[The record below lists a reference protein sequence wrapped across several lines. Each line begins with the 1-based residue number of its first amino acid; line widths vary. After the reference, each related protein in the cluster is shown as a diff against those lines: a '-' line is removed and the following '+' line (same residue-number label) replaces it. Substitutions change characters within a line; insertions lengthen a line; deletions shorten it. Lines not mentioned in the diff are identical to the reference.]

1 MSGHFED
8 NPPIVSPQPPQ
19 SPVTLPLPPVR
30 PQLLNH
36 YPSIWKKRIS
46 IKKDDE
52 GTDCYVHFIFV
63 SSDSKNDIHEEISK
77 CFNMER
83 FSLRD
88 SEQNFITGSYDS
100 LERDKCY
107 DIIDRSEKSSKNSEK
122 SVIKNEV
129 NLVYSDDTSESIIS
143 SELGKGIENEEIKKQ
158 NSKNDKIRKRKGSVQ
173 FITRAISIIPLQAK
187 KRKIFSPQNSSIE
200 HEDNIT
206 AEKSNSKKKSKS
218 TPVPRACS
226 RCRQIKK
233 GCDRKR
239 PCGRCIKSNLSDNCD
254 AGKTDYEEQQ

>member
-100 LERDKCY
+100 LERDRCY

-143 SELGKGIENEEIKKQ
+143 SELGKGIENEEIKK
-158 NSKNDKIRKRKGSVQ
+158 
-173 FITRAISIIPLQAK
+173 AK